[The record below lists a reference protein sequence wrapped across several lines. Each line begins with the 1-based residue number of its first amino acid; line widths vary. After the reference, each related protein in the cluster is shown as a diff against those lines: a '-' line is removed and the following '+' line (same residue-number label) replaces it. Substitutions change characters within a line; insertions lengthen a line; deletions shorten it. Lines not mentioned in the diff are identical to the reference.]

1 MPQPIPY
8 LSFDGNC
15 TDAVRFYERT
25 FNGDLKTL
33 ISFGDSPMAGEVP
46 SDLHH
51 LILHACL
58 HLQGGG
64 VLMAGDAPPGGEC
77 GGNKNATMLTLSYP
91 SVDEAHK
98 VFAALAEGGK
108 ITMPMAPSFWAKAFG
123 MVTDRFG
130 VSWGINGE
138 EIPV

>member
-25 FNGDLKTL
+25 FEGDLKTL
-33 ISFGDSPMAGEVP
+33 ISYGDSPMANEVP
-46 SDLHH
+46 KEIHH

-58 HLQGGG
+58 HLHGGG
-64 VLMAGDAPPGGEC
+64 VLMAGDAPPGVEC
-77 GGNKNATMLTLSYP
+77 AGNKNATMLTLSYP
-91 SVDEAHK
+91 SVEEALK
-98 VFAALAEGGK
+98 VFDVLADGGT

-138 EIPV
+138 EIQL